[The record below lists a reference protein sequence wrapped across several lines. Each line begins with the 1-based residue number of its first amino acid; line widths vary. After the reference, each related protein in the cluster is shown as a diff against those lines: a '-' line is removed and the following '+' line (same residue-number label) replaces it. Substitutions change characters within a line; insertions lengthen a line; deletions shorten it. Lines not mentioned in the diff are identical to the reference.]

1 MNDLRTRMLAIL
13 TRPGRGD
20 IRTGEVAKAL
30 GASRRQV
37 QRVAAE
43 LLAEGLVKRAPVAN
57 ESGYSDH
64 VFVRPRGGAPSLQ
77 ASGVNIP
84 PVLEGGIKRP
94 KKKGFW
100 AQLFER
106 AAQIKAER
114 ERQKEHARRGA
125 AA

>member
-1 MNDLRTRMLAIL
+1 MNDLRSRTLAIL
-13 TRPGRGD
+13 TRPGGGR
-20 IRTGEVAKAL
+20 IRTGEVARAL
-30 GASRRQV
+30 GAPRRQV

-43 LLAEGLVKRAPVAN
+43 LVAEGLVRRIPVAN
-57 ESGYSDH
+57 KSGYTDN

-84 PVLEGGIKRP
+84 PVLEVGIKRP

-114 ERQKEHARRGA
+114 ERQREHARRGA
-125 AA
+125 A